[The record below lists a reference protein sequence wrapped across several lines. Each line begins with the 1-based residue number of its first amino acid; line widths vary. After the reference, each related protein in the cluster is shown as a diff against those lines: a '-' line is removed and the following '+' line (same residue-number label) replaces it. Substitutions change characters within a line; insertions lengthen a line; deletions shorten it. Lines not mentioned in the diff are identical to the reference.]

1 MTTTTIEAEG
11 RSPLERAALTKAT
24 RRLLPFLLLLYVV
37 AWLDRVNIGFAALQ
51 MNRDLGFSAAVYGF
65 GAGIFFVGYALFE
78 IPSNLLLVRLGA
90 RRWIARILLTW
101 GVLSIAMM
109 FVKGP
114 VTFYVLRFLLGVAEA
129 GFLPG
134 IIYYLG
140 NWFPSVERAR
150 AVSWFM
156 LAIPLSTVVGGPL
169 AGVILGL
176 NGWHG
181 LAGWQWLFLLE
192 GVPAVLLGF
201 VVLAYLT
208 DGPEQAHWLTSAERE
223 WLSAHMRAEHART
236 HERHG
241 LGVGAALAHPMVWRL
256 GLIIFACQCG
266 SYGLTLWIPQIVRN
280 LSGLSDLAVS
290 MISAIPYAAASI
302 GMILIGASSDRSG
315 ERLLHIAV
323 PSAIAAVGFAVSA
336 YLSSPVPGLI
346 ALTVAAV
353 GDLSTRGPFWALPT
367 RFLSG
372 GAAAGG
378 IALMNTLGSLGGFV
392 GPYAV
397 GLVRTF
403 TGGFKGGLLLLAAL
417 LLAAAVA
424 CVRLRGEPLLE
435 EDARYEA
442 G

>member
-1 MTTTTIEAEG
+1 MTTTTQTPA
-11 RSPLERAALTKAT
+11 RAHFERAVLKKVAW
-24 RRLLPFLLLLYVV
+24 RIVPFLLLLYVV

-51 MNRDLGFSAAVYGF
+51 MNGDLGFSPLVYGF
-65 GAGIFFVGYALFE
+65 GAGVFFVGYALFE
-78 IPSNLLLVRLGA
+78 IPSNLLLVRVGA
-90 RRWIARILLTW
+90 RRWIARIMLTW
-101 GVLSIAMM
+101 GALSIAMM
-109 FVKGP
+109 FVEGP
-114 VTFYVLRFLLGVAEA
+114 MSFYALRFMLGVAEA

-140 NWFPSVERAR
+140 NWFPSIERAR

-169 AGVILGL
+169 AGVILRL
-176 NGWHG
+176 SGWHG

-192 GVPAVLLGF
+192 GVPSVVLGF

-208 DGPEQAHWLTSAERE
+208 DSPEQAHWLAKPERE
-223 WLSAHMRAEHART
+223 WLAAKMQAEHSRT
-236 HERHG
+236 HEKHG
-241 LGVGAALAHPMVWRL
+241 LGVRAALTHPMVWRL
-256 GLIIFACQCG
+256 GFIIFACQCG

-280 LSGLSDLAVS
+280 LSGFGDLAVS
-290 MISAIPYAAASI
+290 LVSVIPYVAASV
-302 GMILIGASSDRSG
+302 GMIVIGASSDRSG

-323 PSAIAAVGFAVSA
+323 PSVIAAIGFAVSA
-336 YLSSPVPGLI
+336 YLTSPVPGMI

-372 GAAAGG
+372 SAAAGG

-397 GLVRTF
+397 GLMRTF
-403 TGGFKGGLLLLAAL
+403 TGGFAGGLLLLAAL
-417 LLAAAVA
+417 LLAAAAA
-424 CVRLRGEPLLE
+424 CVRLRGEALLA
-435 EDARYEA
+435 EDARFEPS
-442 G
+442 